1 MSRDTSALLRTPLTE
16 RLGCRYPIVQTAMGW
31 VADANLVIA
40 TTRAGGFGFL
50 AGATIAAERLEG
62 EIQKVIAATGGSNF
76 GLNFHMFQD
85 NAAQC
90 VDLAIQYRLKAVSY
104 GRGPDKKTIARFKAA
119 GVLCI
124 PTVGALKHAVKAVE
138 LGADML
144 TIQGGEGGGHTGGVP
159 TTILLPQ
166 VLDAVKVPVIAAGG
180 YSTGRGLAAALAAG
194 AAGIAM
200 GTRFMMTT
208 DSPTPPATLQRYVA
222 VDDPQKIR
230 VTLAVDGMRHRMIDN
245 PFIRRLE
252 AASPFGRLAIA
263 LKSAWHWKRQTGMS
277 AGHMLGVLRRAIKE
291 DPSTVSQTVMS
302 ANQPVL
308 LQRSMVEGFPDEGI
322 LPSGQVA
329 AAIGE
334 LQSCRQVIEGIAGE
348 AEACLAALLARA
360 SDAAPDGGPGK
371 PFVRWPEVVPASSSP
386 NPIPLETAP

>member
-1 MSRDTSALLRTPLTE
+1 MTMLQTRLTE
-16 RLGCRYPIVQTAMGW
+16 ALGCRYPIVQTAMGW

-50 AGATIAAERLEG
+50 AGATLPAEALEG
-62 EIQKVIAATGGSNF
+62 EIQKVIAATGGSQF

-90 VDLAIQYRLKAVSY
+90 VDLAIQYRLRAVSY
-104 GRGPDKKTIARFKAA
+104 GRGPDKATIRRFKEA

-124 PTVGALKHAVKAVE
+124 PTVGALKHALKAVE
-138 LGADML
+138 LGADMI

-166 VLDAVKVPVIAAGG
+166 VLDAVAVPVIAAGG
-180 YSTGRGLAAALAAG
+180 YSTGRGLASALAAG
-194 AAGIAM
+194 AEGIAM
-200 GTRFMMTT
+200 GTRFLMTS
-208 DSPTPPATLQRYVA
+208 DSPTPSATLARYLA
-222 VDDPQKIR
+222 VHDTQQIR

-252 AASPFGRLAIA
+252 QASPMGRLWIA
-263 LKSAWHWKRQTGMS
+263 LKSARTWQAQTGMS
-277 AGHMLGVLRRAIKE
+277 TAHMLSTFFKAINE
-291 DPSTVSQTVMS
+291 DPSTLSQVVMA

-308 LQRSMVEGFPDEGI
+308 LERSMVQGVPDEGI

-329 AAIGE
+329 AAINS
-334 LQSCRQVIEGIAGE
+334 LPTCRVLIEQIASE
-348 AEACLAALLARA
+348 AEQCLQRLNTRMQQN
-360 SDAAPDGGPGK
+360 
-371 PFVRWPEVVPASSSP
+371 PAGTP
-386 NPIPLETAP
+386 ANGQQRTHA

>member
-1 MSRDTSALLRTPLTE
+1 MDIDYSALLRTPLTE
-16 RLGCRYPIVQTAMGW
+16 GLGCRYPIVQTAMGW

-50 AGATIAAERLEG
+50 AGATIAADALEG
-62 EIQKVIAATGGSNF
+62 EIKRVIQATGGSNF

-90 VDLAIQYRLKAVSY
+90 VDLAIQYRLRAVSY
-104 GRGPDKKTIARFKAA
+104 GRGPDKKTIARFKDA

-124 PTVGALKHAVKAVE
+124 PTVGALKHAIKAVE
-138 LGADML
+138 LGADMI

-200 GTRFMMTT
+200 GTRFMMTS
-208 DSPTPPATLQRYVA
+208 DSPTPPATLQRYLA

-252 AASPFGRLAIA
+252 AAGPFGRLAIA
-263 LKSAWHWKRQTGMS
+263 LKSAWRWKQHTGMS
-277 AGHMLGVLRRAIKE
+277 AGHMLGVLGKALRE
-291 DPSTVSQTVMS
+291 DASALSQTVMS

-308 LQRSMVEGFPDEGI
+308 LQRSMVEGHPDEGI

-329 AAIGE
+329 AAIGR
-334 LQSCRQVIEGIAGE
+334 LQSCEEVIHGIAAE
-348 AEACLAALLARA
+348 AEACFAALLARA
-360 SDAAPDGGPGK
+360 WPADSCSTSQPTRPAAS
-371 PFVRWPEVVPASSSP
+371 VPA
-386 NPIPLETAP
+386 

>member
-1 MSRDTSALLRTPLTE
+1 MIPVSAHDISALLRTPLTE
-16 RLGCRYPIVQTAMGW
+16 RLGCRYPIIQTAMGW

-50 AGATIAAERLEG
+50 AGATIAADQLEA
-62 EIQKVIAATGGSNF
+62 EIKRVIAATGGSNF

-90 VDLAIQYRLKAVSY
+90 VDLAIQYRLRAVSY
-104 GRGPDKKTIARFKAA
+104 GRGPDKKTIARIKEA

-124 PTVGALKHAVKAVE
+124 PTVGAVKHAVKAVE
-138 LGADML
+138 LGADMI

-159 TTILLPQ
+159 SSILLPQ

-180 YSTGRGLAAALAAG
+180 YSTGRGLAGALAAG

-208 DSPTPPATLQRYVA
+208 DSPTPPATLARYVK

-252 AASPFGRLAIA
+252 AASPLGRLRIA
-263 LKSAWHWKRQTGMS
+263 LKSAWQWKQQTGMS
-277 AGHMLGVLRRAIKE
+277 LGHMVDVLRRAIRE
-291 DPSTVSQTVMS
+291 DAGAVSQTVMS

-334 LQSCRQVIEGIAGE
+334 LKSARQVIEEIAAE
-348 AEACLAALLARA
+348 AEACLATLYDRL
-360 SDAAPDGGPGK
+360 DAGCDTAPRQPQ
-371 PFVRWPEVVPASSSP
+371 R
-386 NPIPLETAP
+386 PLETAP